1 MKWQYL
7 LINKYKY
14 QGQER
19 QDELGLN
26 CDSFKWRNYDYAI
39 GRFMSI
45 DPLAEKYS
53 YQSPYNFSEN
63 RVIDGREIEGLE
75 WQNFRTTGVNPGS
88 LVMKLPS
95 SSAQQQHYSVTVS
108 NSEKSFSDFKSDFK
122 ANPQNFLTNSK
133 ADFNKPVDGNGNATD
148 FKTGSF
154 IKIDI
159 DGPMNNA
166 YVKVVGMED
175 KKDKLTTT
183 FATMEGHI
191 EKGKIT
197 FRLGENKDGSITFS
211 IDSKSEVD
219 MGLAPEGFS
228 RSEQKKSWNEVLN
241 NISKYLNGD
250 VTKKEEKVVEP
261 KKKE

>member
-1 MKWQYL
+1 
-7 LINKYKY
+7 
-14 QGQER
+14 
-19 QDELGLN
+19 
-26 CDSFKWRNYDYAI
+26 
-39 GRFMSI
+39 
-45 DPLAEKYS
+45 
-53 YQSPYNFSEN
+53 
-63 RVIDGREIEGLE
+63 
-75 WQNFRTTGVNPGS
+75 
-88 LVMKLPS
+88 
-95 SSAQQQHYSVTVS
+95 
-108 NSEKSFSDFKSDFK
+108 
-122 ANPQNFLTNSK
+122 
-133 ADFNKPVDGNGNATD
+133 
-148 FKTGSF
+148 
-154 IKIDI
+154 
-159 DGPMNNA
+159 MNNA

-261 KKKE
+261 QKKE